1 MLIQDDASKAILL
14 DPSQLEKFSESK
26 IKAYD
31 ELKKL
36 LQEISNPGAP
46 VRMEHLIKELQE
58 IDESKLRPI
67 DTQILETLFE
77 NPEEARKLYFEKY
90 DPERLKYAKLVNEL
104 KEAGVNLVE
113 SESQSMASSNA
124 ASFQHIVLA
133 LALGIFGVILA
144 IQILGK
150 QIALAQLKIAKAF
163 DELKNR
169 TRTIET
175 IYNNLASGFFLVDPQ
190 LKLQDGLRNP
200 V

>member
-77 NPEEARKLYFEKY
+77 NPEEARKRYFEKY